1 MERKAD
7 KDIKTELHLLE
18 YHRTRLEFLHFFRI
32 RKQQTSMVPVVLK
45 KFSDPC
51 KPDGYNDKPITDD
64 LISDVYL
71 AFSNQTRSS
80 ESQEYLRTL
89 GGQ

>member
-1 MERKAD
+1 MG
-7 KDIKTELHLLE
+7 
-18 YHRTRLEFLHFFRI
+18 
-32 RKQQTSMVPVVLK
+32 QSSVVPAVLK
-45 KFSDPC
+45 EFSDPC
-51 KPDGYNDKPITDD
+51 EPDGYNDKPITDD

-89 GGQ
+89 GSQ